1 MPLRTCAGCGG
12 KFAKASLVRFTV
24 FGEVS
29 GRIVGIDPGSGG
41 KDRSGGR
48 GAYICPN
55 PVCFGKA
62 MKKNALTRRL
72 RAAAVSPGLKQ
83 DFEHVLRLRNN
94 HDKKES
100 L

>member
-1 MPLRTCAGCGG
+1 MIE
-12 KFAKASLVRFTV
+12 
-24 FGEVS
+24 EVA
-29 GRIVGIDPGSGG
+29 GRIVGIAPGSGG
-41 KDRSGGR
+41 KDRSAGR

-72 RAAAVSPGLKQ
+72 RAAAISPRLKQ
-83 DFEHVLRLRNN
+83 DFEHFLRMQNN
-94 HDKKES
+94 HDKKKS